1 MTPLSRN
8 WLEADMAHDADETVM
23 DECLVCHV
31 RFVQMGRPCDDFED
45 ITDENDIPQ
54 NMCQNCSHGQQC
66 HD

>member
-1 MTPLSRN
+1 
-8 WLEADMAHDADETVM
+8 MAHDADETVM